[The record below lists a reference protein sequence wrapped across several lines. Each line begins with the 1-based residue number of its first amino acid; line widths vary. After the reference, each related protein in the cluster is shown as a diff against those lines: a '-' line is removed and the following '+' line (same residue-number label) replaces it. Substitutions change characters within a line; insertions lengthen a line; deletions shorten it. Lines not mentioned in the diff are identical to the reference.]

1 MLTPWQRDLAM
12 RKNVLLD
19 NLFRNQFQAAAIK
32 GTVFFVLFYFSS
44 NIFYIWIN
52 NAYNLLIA
60 PNC

>member
-32 GTVFFVLFYFSS
+32 GTVFLCFFFPLIYF
-44 NIFYIWIN
+44 IFGLTMLTI
-52 NAYNLLIA
+52 
-60 PNC
+60 C